1 MIDLICTK
9 TCSTCR
15 KAVALLD
22 EKGIAY
28 RYREYTREPL
38 SEKEIRD
45 VLRRLGLPARDL
57 LRRKDAAFAALGLTG
72 DEEDGALIAAMAQH
86 PTLLQRPIGLAGTKA
101 VVGRPP
107 ERLLELAG
115 AE

>member
-1 MIDLICTK
+1 
-9 TCSTCR
+9 
-15 KAVALLD
+15 LLD
-22 EKGIAY
+22 EKKIEY

-45 VLRRLGLPARDL
+45 VLRKLGLHAKDV
-57 LRRKDAAFAALGLTG
+57 LRKNDRFTG
-72 DEEDGALIAAMAQH
+72 AEPENELIAAMAGQ
-86 PTLLQRPIGLAGTKA
+86 PTLLQRPIGVLGERA

-115 AE
+115 DR